1 LTWRFGSK
9 PPDDAVAHLADG
21 RVVRIRYGMSTWDD
35 VPHDAKVDSLR
46 VGEETLRGYER
57 YFFDFE
63 AISTMPSGNPGKRPV
78 HAGTVVAMRGVGA
91 KGDTTEVV
99 RVTRKGGR
107 VSRFQAPAS
116 RFAPHV
122 WREGVTL

>member
-1 LTWRFGSK
+1 MTWRWGTK
-9 PPDDAVAHLADG
+9 PPDDAVAFLADG
-21 RVVRIRYGMSTWDD
+21 RVIRIRYGMNSWDD
-35 VPHDAKVDSLR
+35 IPLDARVVALR

-57 YFFDFE
+57 YFSDVE
-63 AISTMPSGNPGKRPV
+63 AVSTMPAGTPGKRPV

-91 KGDTTEVV
+91 RGDTAEVV

-122 WREGVTL
+122 WRQGV

>member
-1 LTWRFGSK
+1 MTTWE
-9 PPDDAVAHLADG
+9 
-21 RVVRIRYGMSTWDD
+21 D
-35 VPHDAKVDSLR
+35 VPLDAKVDSLR

-63 AISTMPSGNPGKRPV
+63 AVSTMPAGTPGKRPV
-78 HAGTVVAMRGVGA
+78 HEGTVVAMRGVGA
-91 KGDTTEVV
+91 RGDTAEVV

-107 VSRFQAPAS
+107 VSRFEAPVA

-122 WREGVTL
+122 WRQGVTL